1 MSGTGLII
9 VMCLSQTLGLLGFAT
24 FPALLPIFIDEWQLS
39 GTEAGWLNGIFFLG
53 YTISVP
59 VLVGL
64 TDRVDARRVVLASTA
79 LAGATMLGFA
89 FLADGF
95 WTALVLRILTGVGF
109 AGTYMPG
116 LKALTDRIES
126 DNPSRAVAYYTSSYA
141 IGASLSFYLS
151 GLLEQAFDWRWAFG
165 LLSLGSL
172 ATVMLVGAVLRPVVV
187 PAVARGAAFLLD
199 FRPVFANRR
208 AVGYI
213 LAYAMHSWETF
224 VLIGWV
230 VAFLT
235 FAASLQPDA
244 AVGWN
249 VTLLGAI
256 ITLVA
261 MPASVLGNELS
272 IRFGRRRTVSVL
284 MLASAALAGVIGFA
298 ATLPFAVVATL
309 CLIYG
314 AATASDSGSLTAGTV
329 GAADPESRGATM
341 AMHSLIGFLGGF
353 IGSLVFGMTLDLVG
367 PWSEVAAW
375 GVAFAIAGL
384 VAALGPL
391 MLWIFAGRA

>member
-1 MSGTGLII
+1 MSSTGLII
-9 VMCLSQTLGLLGFAT
+9 VMCLSQTFGMLGFST
-24 FPALLPIFIDEWQLS
+24 LPALLPTFIDEWKLS
-39 GTEAGWLNGIFFLG
+39 DTEAGWLIGVFFLG
-53 YTISVP
+53 YTVSVLP
-59 VLVGL
+59 LVVL
-64 TDRVDARRVVLASTA
+64 TDRVDACSVFLASTA

-89 FLADGF
+89 FADGF
-95 WTALVLRILTGVGF
+95 WSALVLRILTGVGF

-116 LKALTDRIES
+116 LKALTDRIEI

-141 IGASLSFYLS
+141 IGASLSVFLS
-151 GLLEQAFDWRWAFG
+151 GLFEQLLGCQWAFG
-165 LLSLGSL
+165 LLSLGPL
-172 ATVMLVGAVLRPVVV
+172 ATLLLVVAALRPV
-187 PAVARGAAFLLD
+187 PVALPGAAFLLD

-213 LAYAMHSWETF
+213 LAYALHSWETF

-235 FAASLQPDA
+235 FAASLQPDG
-244 AVGWN
+244 AVAWN

-256 ITLVA
+256 VILVA
-261 MPASVLGNELS
+261 MPASVFGNELA

-284 MLASAALAGVIGFA
+284 MLASAALACVVGFA
-298 ATLPFAVVATL
+298 APLPFAVVAGL

-314 AATASDSGSLTAGTV
+314 VATASDSGSLTAGTV
-329 GAADPESRGATM
+329 AAADPESRGATM
-341 AMHSLIGFLGGF
+341 AMHSLIGFAGGF
-353 IGSLVFGMTLDLVG
+353 VGSLVFGMTLDLVR
-367 PWSEVAAW
+367 PWNEVAAW

-391 MLWIFAGRA
+391 MLWIFVGRE